1 MTDRHQNIV
10 SCFLLLEKDNQ
21 VLLLKRANTGF
32 YDDMYSLVA
41 GHVDPGETFTQA
53 MIREAKEEAG
63 LDLRPQDIEPVHVM
77 HRKSLVDQSERVDVY
92 FRAKRWQPEPEN
104 CEPDKC
110 TELKWF
116 DLGQLPK
123 ATVPF
128 VRKVLTEL
136 RGESYSEWGWDQ
148 P

>member
-1 MTDRHQNIV
+1 MTKRHTNIV
-10 SCFLLLEKDNQ
+10 SCFLILEKNNK

-32 YDDMYSLVA
+32 YDGQYSLVA

-63 LDLRPQDIEPVHVM
+63 LDLKPDNLETVHVM

-92 FRAKRWQPEPEN
+92 FKAKRWQPQPRN

-110 TELKWF
+110 SELKWF
-116 DLGQLPK
+116 NLDNLPQE
-123 ATVPF
+123 TVPF
-128 VRKVLTEL
+128 VRKILTEL
-136 RGESYSEWGWDQ
+136 RGEEYSEWGWDQ
-148 P
+148 